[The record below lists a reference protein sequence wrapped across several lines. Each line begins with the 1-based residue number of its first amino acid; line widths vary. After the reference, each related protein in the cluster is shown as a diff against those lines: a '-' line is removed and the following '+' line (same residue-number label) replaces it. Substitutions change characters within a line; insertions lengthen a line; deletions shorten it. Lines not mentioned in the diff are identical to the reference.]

1 MDPLTIIITAVI
13 VLAGFLSSILVIWNF
28 IEKAKKSFTHV
39 VNEHIDKALDKNN
52 SNQETL
58 VRTLIEASEVKQ
70 QTLIESSRKEQ
81 LAYLEGLKEAATIQ
95 KNIQDKRDSETDHL
109 FKAIIALHMEQIKKH
124 IREAHAKM
132 RKEGLISDYDM
143 AYIDKIYPHYRELG
157 GNSDISGRVSE
168 MHRIHDLT
176 IVEQMDTKR
185 KRKYNKQN
193 KDKDLSNPE
202 EELKERLINKHD

>member
-28 IEKAKKSFTHV
+28 IEKAKKSFTQV

-58 VRTLIEASEVKQ
+58 VRTLIEASEIKQ
-70 QTLIESSRKEQ
+70 QTLVESIRKEQ
-81 LAYLEGLKEAATIQ
+81 LAYLEGLKEASNIQ
-95 KNIQDKRDSETDHL
+95 KEIQDKRDAETDHL

-143 AYIDKIYPHYRELG
+143 TYIEKIYPHYIELG
-157 GNSDISGRVSE
+157 GNSDIKSKVVELREVYKEAISE
-168 MHRIHDLT
+168 VVAEAR
-176 IVEQMDTKR
+176 QNTKR
-185 KRKYNKQN
+185 TRKPKQETLA
-193 KDKDLSNPE
+193 KT
-202 EELKERLINKHD
+202 